1 MTMAVWEDVVMSSA
15 STPGQSRDAEPLH
28 LPVMVE
34 EIAAA
39 VARRP
44 GGVFVDATVGSGG
57 HAAALLAVLPEDNVY
72 LGLDVDA
79 AALERARR
87 RLALFGPRVI
97 LERASFTRLGDVAG
111 SYAGRVTNVLFD
123 LGLSSDQLADE
134 SRGFSFGADGG
145 LDMRFDGDESKLTA
159 AEVVNTFD
167 EKRLADVIYE
177 FGEERRARA
186 IARAVVSRR
195 AQSPFADAADLAE
208 VVAKAVGGRRG
219 RLHPATRTFQAL
231 RVFVNDELAAL
242 EGALPDALP
251 IMAPGGR
258 LFVVSY
264 HSLEDRIVKRFFRAS
279 AARGDVEI
287 ITRKAKRP
295 AAEEVRAN
303 PRSRSARLRVAEK
316 V

>member
-1 MTMAVWEDVVMSSA
+1 MSSA
-15 STPGQSRDAEPLH
+15 PTPERGREAEPLH

-34 EIAAA
+34 EVA
-39 VARRP
+39 VAVTRRP
-44 GGVFVDATVGSGG
+44 GGVFVDATVGGGG
-57 HAAALLAVLPEDNVY
+57 HAAALLAVLPEDNIY

-87 RLALFGPRVI
+87 RLALFGPRVV
-97 LERASFTRLGDVAG
+97 LERVSFTRLGEVAG
-111 SYAGRVTNVLFD
+111 PYAGRVTNVLFD
-123 LGLSSDQLADE
+123 LGLSSYQLADE
-134 SRGFSFGADGG
+134 NRGFSFNAVGD
-145 LDMRFDGDESKLTA
+145 LNMRFDGDGSKLTA

-177 FGEERRARA
+177 FGEEHRART
-186 IARAVVSRR
+186 ISRAVVSRR
-195 AQSPFADAADLAE
+195 ALRPFTDAADLAE

-242 EGALPDALP
+242 EAALPRVPP
-251 IMAPGGR
+251 IMAPGAR

-279 AARGDVEI
+279 AARGDIAIV
-287 ITRKAKRP
+287 TRKVGRP
-295 AAEEVRAN
+295 ASEEVRAN
-303 PRSRSARLRVAEK
+303 PRSRSARLRIAEK
-316 V
+316 I

>member
-1 MTMAVWEDVVMSSA
+1 MAVWEDVVISSDSA
-15 STPGQSRDAEPLH
+15 RGQGREAEPLH

-44 GGVFVDATVGSGG
+44 GGVFVDATVGGGG
-57 HAAALLAVLPEDNVY
+57 HAAALLAVLPEDNIY

-87 RLALFGPRVI
+87 RLALFGPRVV
-97 LERASFTRLGDVAG
+97 LERVSFNRVGDAAG
-111 SYAGRVTNVLFD
+111 PYAGRVTNVLFD
-123 LGLSSDQLADE
+123 LGLSSYQLADE
-134 SRGFSFGADGG
+134 SRGFSFNAVGG
-145 LDMRFDGDESKLTA
+145 LDMRFDGDGSELTA
-159 AEVVNTFD
+159 AKVVNTFD

-177 FGEERRARA
+177 FGEERRART
-186 IARAVVSRR
+186 ISRAVVSRR
-195 AQSPFADAADLAE
+195 AQRPFADAADLAE
-208 VVAKAVGGRRG
+208 VVARAVGGRRG

-231 RVFVNDELAAL
+231 RVFVNDELAVLEAAL
-242 EGALPDALP
+242 QEAPP
-251 IMAPGGR
+251 IMAAGAR

-279 AARGDVEI
+279 AARGEVEI
-287 ITRKAKRP
+287 LTRKAKRP

-303 PRSRSARLRVAEK
+303 PRSRSARLRIAEK
-316 V
+316 I